1 MGVDS
6 TMKMFRVI
14 PALLLFTLPCVG
26 EEKDVWYGASG
37 EVVGM
42 TPVEKERETFVPDWK
57 KRENARLE
65 AQRTGNYQRTQRSW
79 GSRYYGSS
87 FYRTSFRGFRSFR
100 GSSFRRAS
108 FRGFRG
114 SSFRGGSFRGRSGG
128 RSSLRVRF

>member
-1 MGVDS
+1 MGVDDV
-6 TMKMFRVI
+6 MKTIQVI
-14 PALLLFTLPCVG
+14 PALLLFTFPCVG
-26 EEKDVWYGASG
+26 EEKDIWYGASG

-65 AQRTGNYQRTQRSW
+65 AQRTGNYQRTQRS
-79 GSRYYGSS
+79 RYFGGS